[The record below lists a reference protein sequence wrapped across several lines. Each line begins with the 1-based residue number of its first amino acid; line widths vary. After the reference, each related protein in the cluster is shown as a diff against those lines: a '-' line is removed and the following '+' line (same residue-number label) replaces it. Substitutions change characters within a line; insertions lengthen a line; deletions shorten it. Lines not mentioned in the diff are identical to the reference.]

1 MNEKA
6 GEMIL
11 CELYENY
18 CQGLN
23 KYMKTEK
30 GEINSLVYMRKW
42 MALVGIE
49 PKFCQKAGH

>member
-11 CELYENY
+11 CERYKNY
-18 CQGLN
+18 CQGFN